1 MESKVP
7 IFISIAIIFLPLL
20 LFADKTNLYLVISF
34 FIVMIISIENILFAL
49 KSTKN
54 KELLVEIEKM
64 KSDLEGKA
72 SLNLNKLEL
81 GFKTAKVI
89 FITTFVISILF
100 ILENNMYIT
109 AMTVLVLFFLVVELK
124 HHGSS
129 KKQLISLFSSIT
141 NLLYLAVVVI
151 AKYLM

>member
-1 MESKVP
+1 MP
-7 IFISIAIIFLPLL
+7 IFISITIIFLPLL
-20 LFADKTNLYLVISF
+20 LFAGNTELYLVISF
-34 FIVMIISIENILFAL
+34 FIVMILSIENILFAL

-54 KELLVEIEKM
+54 KELLTEIEKM

-72 SLNLNKLEL
+72 SLNLSKLEL

-89 FITTFVISILF
+89 FITTFVVSILF
-100 ILENNMYIT
+100 ILEKNMFIT
-109 AMTVLVLFFLVVELK
+109 SMSILVLFFLVVELK
-124 HHGSS
+124 HYKSS

-141 NLLYLAVVVI
+141 NLMYLIIVVI

>member
-72 SLNLNKLEL
+72 SLNLSKLEL

-100 ILENNMYIT
+100 ILEKNMYIT
-109 AMTVLVLFFLVVELK
+109 TMTVFVLFFLVIELK
-124 HHGSS
+124 HHRSS

-141 NLLYLAVVVI
+141 NLLYLTVVVI